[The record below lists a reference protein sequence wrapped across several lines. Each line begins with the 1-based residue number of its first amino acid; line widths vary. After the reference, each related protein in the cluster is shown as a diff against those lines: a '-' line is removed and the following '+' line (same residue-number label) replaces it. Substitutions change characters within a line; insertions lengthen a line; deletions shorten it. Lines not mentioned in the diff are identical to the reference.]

1 MTALNPKDF
10 DLYRLIA
17 INAYTAYRNT
27 VVGNPAPAI
36 AEQYARTTNPQPGD
50 LVLEVST
57 IWKQSRYALEAPRAQ
72 YPELGFLL
80 RVEMEPFPRE
90 EGETEPDDGAREKVW
105 YIQPLDG
112 SVPEYRWVNA
122 NFIRVF
128 TELER

>member
-1 MTALNPKDF
+1 MTEINPKDY

-17 INAYTAYRNT
+17 INAYMEYRNT
-27 VVGNPAPAI
+27 LVGNAGPAI
-36 AEQYARTTNPQPGD
+36 DAQYKRSTEPQPGD

-57 IWKQSRYALEAPRAQ
+57 VWKRNHYALEAPREQ

-80 RVEMEPFPRE
+80 RVEMEPFPRA

-105 YIQPLDG
+105 YIRPLDG

-128 TELER
+128 TELE